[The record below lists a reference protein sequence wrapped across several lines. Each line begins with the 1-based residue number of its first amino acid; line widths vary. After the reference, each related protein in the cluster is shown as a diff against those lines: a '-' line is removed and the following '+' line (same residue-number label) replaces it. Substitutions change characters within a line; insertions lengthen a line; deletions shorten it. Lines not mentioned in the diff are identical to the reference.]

1 MNELENYKIEVPKLE
16 DLNDELMDKLEKMQ
30 EEIDFLKGIE
40 KSRDK
45 DFQELK
51 DI

>member
-1 MNELENYKIEVPKLE
+1 
-16 DLNDELMDKLEKMQ
+16 MQ

-51 DI
+51 DIGKI